1 MPALKAAL
9 RCGALLVA
17 VASCDSNPAA
27 NANTTLVLEPDH
39 LQLYVNES
47 VQVVAQLMKDGH
59 LTPGEGIVY
68 WSDNTQVATVAGGDR
83 VVTARLP
90 GDTWIRARY
99 GTVVDSIAVSVLPD
113 TRGELQVLDIVP
125 GEVTTAT
132 QTGAVSITYVALD
145 GYGNTRCT
153 PTGFSLRGDPF
164 IVTTSVRTYSTACA
178 LVVTP
183 GAEGETYVVATV
195 KGLSDSV
202 LVKVR
207 NGAYSA
213 QFTDSTVISAV
224 AGAATPVT
232 VRMIDPRGRPVP
244 GQTVWF
250 TAAPGLLDRTTAVT
264 DADGRATVTWTPAS
278 VLAASGGSGQLTF
291 RTLFPTGGVAAESRT
306 VPLLGGAP
314 VRISWFSGAAGRY
327 PAGSGTLSAALNNY
341 FTVSAAGRDR
351 YGNQTTEAPVLT
363 FVVLSGSAPSKP
375 DDRGNTCA
383 QNLEDPLGLARY
395 TACYASYR
403 FLADA
408 PGTIRVYAAYAQ
420 GPRDSVDVTFR

>member
-1 MPALKAAL
+1 
-9 RCGALLVA
+9 
-17 VASCDSNPAA
+17 
-27 NANTTLVLEPDH
+27 
-39 LQLYVNES
+39 
-47 VQVVAQLMKDGH
+47 
-59 LTPGEGIVY
+59 
-68 WSDNTQVATVAGGDR
+68 VATVSAADR

-99 GTVVDSIAVSVLPD
+99 GTQVDSVAVSVLAD
-113 TRGELQVLDIVP
+113 SRAELRVLDIVP
-125 GEVTTAT
+125 GEVTAAT
-132 QTGAVSITYVALD
+132 QTGTVSIAYVALD

-153 PTGFSLRGDPF
+153 PTGFSLRADPF
-164 IVTTSVRTYSTACA
+164 IVSTSVRSYPTACT

-213 QFTDSTVISAV
+213 QFTDSTVISAI
-224 AGAATPVT
+224 AGAATPVS
-232 VRMIDPRGRPVP
+232 VRMVDPRGRPVP

-250 TAAPGLLDRTTAVT
+250 TAAPGLLDRTVAVT
-264 DADGRATVTWTPAS
+264 DSGGTATVTWTPAA
-278 VLAASGGSGQLTF
+278 VLAASGGSGRLTF
-291 RTLFPTGGVAAESRT
+291 RTLFPTGGVAADSRT

-314 VRISWFSGAAGRY
+314 VRIAWFAAGGY
-327 PAGSGTLSAALNNY
+327 PAGSTTLAAALNNY

-351 YGNQTTEAPVLT
+351 YGNQSTVAPVLT
-363 FVVLSGSAPSKP
+363 YAVLSGTPPSKP